1 MITRVLVALI
11 TTQWGNHRHIP
22 LFLAFPSISR
32 KICDLLNVPTQQS
45 PINSARIR
53 SSKVTKYR
61 LEDGRCIISHLHN
74 PDLNTMNGDR
84 LFFQRNNTDL
94 CRFNCDAQRGVRYAL
109 KLDRMESLQLWRGT
123 LAATKPVMSCELRQ
137 IRMGFWANPSKL
149 PPLRPT

>member
-1 MITRVLVALI
+1 LVVCIFVLGQIKTVEKRRRFDSPHFLYHKTNYHSVITRVLVALI

-61 LEDGRCIISHLHN
+61 LEDGRCIISRLHN

-109 KLDRMESLQLWRGT
+109 KLDRMESLQL
-123 LAATKPVMSCELRQ
+123 
-137 IRMGFWANPSKL
+137 
-149 PPLRPT
+149 